1 HQAWVSSFHQC
12 KSSHNCPLWA
22 IMREQKAC
30 ECDARFKGD
39 SDLARLESLRVACT
53 RFSGYA
59 VTFFSITSTPFKPS
73 DPSLSAQEVHTNSP
87 GLIYRS
93 PKIAIIDLL
102 VKFLYLETRTTLFLL
117 LLPFEFFPTSRTYKA
132 SSTISL
138 SLLRNLPK
146 KHSFETSVQVVC
158 PNMQALRPIRP
169 TISVLRLLMLALV
182 LCSSVFDPLG
192 GASLLGVSAAPTS
205 PNRPP
210 PTLLPMN
217 GALPSTDA
225 VNPNHHDQLI
235 AARGNPNWS
244 VGMNPQATPAS
255 QGSHPGS
262 ETGPSGAATAV
273 QAEAVEEE
281 LFLIRRASNH
291 HARRESQAVIGT
303 EKWEGKLGDLFG
315 FRLNLWGHPNI
326 CQTSMSRGGKL
337 VGRVRFPS
345 PAVRDRAVDQVI
357 GELEKVNMDP
367 GDHSVLTNVFFIAM
381 GIGLFEQYGHGVKVT
396 MEPVWFD
403 LLRDMFGSMGTG
415 SGGVIDE
422 SNVSLRQRY
431 LDIATKL
438 TEGLARVKS
447 GALKAEDL
455 EKEHLLPLDKLDI

>member
-1 HQAWVSSFHQC
+1 MTTFIDGHGTNRCISAF
-12 KSSHNCPLWA
+12 
-22 IMREQKAC
+22 E
-30 ECDARFKGD
+30 
-39 SDLARLESLRVACT
+39 DLPPT
-53 RFSGYA
+53 
-59 VTFFSITSTPFKPS
+59 
-73 DPSLSAQEVHTNSP
+73 
-87 GLIYRS
+87 
-93 PKIAIIDLL
+93 KIAIIDLL

-117 LLPFEFFPTSRTYKA
+117 LLPFEFFPTSRSYKA

-138 SLLRNLPK
+138 SSAQSTKKTFVRNK
-146 KHSFETSVQVVC
+146 
-158 PNMQALRPIRP
+158 R
-169 TISVLRLLMLALV
+169 
-182 LCSSVFDPLG
+182 SSW
-192 GASLLGVSAAPTS
+192 
-205 PNRPP
+205 PP

-225 VNPNHHDQLI
+225 VNPNHHQLI

-291 HARRESQAVIGT
+291 YARRESQAVIGT